1 MSDVDGALAALEP
14 GDAPVFEPVDGATVT
29 AHGLGDGAA
38 GPVLFRIEVETTDGV
53 LAAIETLELVDV
65 DDDAGRFLVA
75 PERKPPARVH
85 DRALEAVAEFG
96 GEVVEPTGGG

>member
-1 MSDVDGALAALEP
+1 MSDADDALGALEP

-29 AHGLGDGAA
+29 AHGLTEGSA
-38 GPVLFRIEVETTDGV
+38 GPVLFRVEVETDAGV

-65 DDDAGRFLVA
+65 DDDADRFVVT

-85 DRALEAVAEFG
+85 DRALEAVDALG
-96 GEVVEPTGGG
+96 GEVVAE

>member
-1 MSDVDGALAALEP
+1 MSDAADTLDALEP

-29 AHGLGDGAA
+29 AHGLTEGSA
-38 GPVLFRIEVETTDGV
+38 GPVLFRVEVETDAGA
-53 LAAIETLELVDV
+53 LAAIETLELVEL

-85 DRALEAVAEFG
+85 DRALDAIGELG
-96 GEVVEPTGGG
+96 GDVVEPAGGG

>member
-1 MSDVDGALAALEP
+1 MSDADDALGALEP

-38 GPVLFRIEVETTDGV
+38 GPVLFRIEVETAAGV

-65 DDDAGRFLVA
+65 DDDADRFVVT

-85 DRALEAVAEFG
+85 DRALEAVDALG
-96 GEVVEPTGGG
+96 GAVVEPGGGG

>member
-1 MSDVDGALAALEP
+1 MTDAADTLDALEP

-29 AHGLGDGAA
+29 AHGLADGAT
-38 GPVLFRIEVETTDGV
+38 GPVLFRIEVETAAGV
-53 LAAIETLELVDV
+53 LAAIETLELVAV

-85 DRALEAVAEFG
+85 DRALEAVDALG
-96 GEVVEPTGGG
+96 GEVVGPGGGG